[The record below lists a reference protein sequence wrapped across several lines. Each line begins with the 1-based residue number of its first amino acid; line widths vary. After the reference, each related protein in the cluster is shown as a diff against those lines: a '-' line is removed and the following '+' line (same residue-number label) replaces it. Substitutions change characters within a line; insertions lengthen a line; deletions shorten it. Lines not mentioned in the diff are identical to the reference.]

1 MVWRGEKFLRQLKWL
16 LCVAVSLF
24 AAVAA
29 QAAPTIGDADVLY
42 SASPGGASIVPVTG
56 TVTVPGDLAIVDFAV
71 RLPSPHELFSPPL
84 AASYSKA
91 SPLPSVPRTL
101 FMVLTGFLCVSLI
114 RDRRFWLAVLAG
126 IIWAGQAGVLAVPQL
141 AFRFV
146 NKSRT
151 EQHLN
156 TALILPSGPDHFFGD
171 HIRTAATQYV
181 GLLRHLAGIPDC
193 LCSSPQNPYFSL
205 SENKIG
211 HEEAAPAF
219 VMPCTLQANPCL
231 ITHVTIDRL
240 ISSEFIFENLNR
252 GPPGKTMNLFAF
264 V

>member
-1 MVWRGEKFLRQLKWL
+1 
-16 LCVAVSLF
+16 VSLF

-29 QAAPTIGDADVLY
+29 QAAPTIGDADALY
-42 SASPGGASIVPVTG
+42 SASASGASIVPVTG

-84 AASYSKA
+84 AASYPQA

-101 FMVLTGFLCVSLI
+101 FMVLAGFLCVSLV

-141 AFRFV
+141 ALRV
-146 NKSRT
+146 ANKSRT
-151 EQHLN
+151 EQQLN
-156 TALILPSGPDHFFGD
+156 TALISPSGLDHSFGD
-171 HIRTAATQYV
+171 HILTAATQYV

-193 LCSSPQNPYFSL
+193 LCSSPKNPCFSL
-205 SENKIG
+205 SEDKVG
-211 HEEAAPAF
+211 HADAALAF
-219 VMPCTLQANPCL
+219 VMLCSLQANPCL
-231 ITHVTIDRL
+231 ITRIAVDRL
-240 ISSEFIFENLNR
+240 VSSVFVFENLTR
-252 GPPGKTMNLFAF
+252 GPPRKTLNLFAF